1 MFWHLILMQ
10 ISYLMLVLTG
20 VALPLPN
27 DALNAIVFLQVP
39 AVVGFVVIL
48 RSARRYQAA
57 AS

>member
-39 AVVGFVVIL
+39 AVVV
-48 RSARRYQAA
+48 SW
-57 AS
+57 SS